1 MRALT
6 ALFSLFF
13 VSLFFKLLPLP
24 AQVPLAHE
32 DPDLAFYSSSND
44 MLEARNLSRPLG
56 VQVLFLREGM
66 LPERR
71 TVQTRHSIE

>member
-32 DPDLAFYSSSND
+32 DPDLAFYNSSND
-44 MLEARNLSRPLG
+44 MLEARDLSLQLG
-56 VQVLFLREGM
+56 V
-66 LPERR
+66 
-71 TVQTRHSIE
+71 